1 MSTSVRRASAR
12 IRGVVA
18 VSVALLLG
26 ATGLAG
32 GPPAGAAPSAPAAP
46 AAPAAAPGDDPFYTP
61 PSPLT
66 GNPGDVIRS
75 RASVFTLDP
84 ITRSPAPG
92 VTATQVL
99 YRSTSATGGANAV
112 SGTVLVPTAPWS
124 GRGSRPLV
132 TYAPGTRGVG
142 DICAPS
148 YVMTQGTDYEGLFV
162 AGLLARGWAVAVTD
176 YEGLGTPGEHTYV
189 VGQSEGRAVLDMAR
203 AAQRLPGTGLSASTP
218 VGLMGYSQG
227 GGATGWA
234 AQLEPTYAPELDVRG
249 VVAGGVPGDL
259 TAVADFVDGGPFVI
273 FELLAGIGLDAAYP
287 ELDLDS
293 YLNDRGQALMEAKDS
308 ACLVNVA
315 ELDVLL
321 ETLVGTLFSGID
333 DYTTSN
339 PLDTPEWQAR
349 LAENK
354 LGGTKP
360 QAPVYMYHGIIDEI
374 VPLRQAAQLRRTWCN
389 RGANVTWSVRPGEHA
404 ITLVEGYASAA
415 HWLDAR
421 FDGYRT
427 WSNCWLP

>member
-1 MSTSVRRASAR
+1 MHTSVTRARAR
-12 IRGVVA
+12 IRGVAA

-32 GPPAGAAPSAPAAP
+32 GPPAGAAPAVPAS
-46 AAPAAAPGDDPFYTP
+46 PAAAPGDDPFYTP

-66 GNPGDVIRS
+66 GNPGDVIRN
-75 RASVFTLDP
+75 RASTFTLDP

-92 VTATQVL
+92 ITAKQVL
-99 YRSTSATGGANAV
+99 YRSTSATGAANAV
-112 SGTVLVPTAPWS
+112 SGTVLVPTAPWT
-124 GRGSRPLV
+124 GRGSRPV
-132 TYAPGTRGVG
+132 VAYAPGTRGVG
-142 DICAPS
+142 DVCAPS
-148 YVMTQGTDYEGLFV
+148 YVMTRGTDYEGFFV
-162 AGLLARGWAVAVTD
+162 AGLLSRGWAVAVTD

-189 VGQSEGRAVLDMAR
+189 VGRAEGHAVLDIAR
-203 AAQRLPGTGLSASTP
+203 AAQRLPGTGLSASSP

-234 AQLEPTYAPELDVRG
+234 AQLEPSYAPELDVRG

-287 ELDLDS
+287 ELDLGS
-293 YLNDRGQALMEAKDS
+293 YLNERGQALMEDKDS
-308 ACLVNVA
+308 ACLVNVD
-315 ELDVLL
+315 ELDDLL
-321 ETLVGTLFSGID
+321 LTLVGTLFSGIE

-339 PLDTPEWQAR
+339 PLDTPAWQAR

-354 LGGTKP
+354 LGAVKP
-360 QAPVYMYHGIIDEI
+360 QAPVYMYHGIVDEI
-374 VPLRQAAQLRRTWCN
+374 VPLQQAAQLRRTWCT
-389 RGANVTWSVRPGEHA
+389 RGANVTWSLRPGEHA
-404 ITLVEGYASAA
+404 LTLVEGYTSAA
-415 HWLDAR
+415 NWLDAR
-421 FDGYRT
+421 FDGHRA